1 MHPLGQAALLRSPDP
16 LLSYRAATFLVEA
29 AISPSDFPL
38 GAWYLDRIGTLVAAD
53 RHYITCLPPPPRGVA
68 NLIEA
73 CRRLVG
79 TLEEADEEE
88 EEEAAEEAKES
99 ARKPGAQWDCLM
111 WIAFQLSA
119 LKR

>member
-1 MHPLGQAALLRSPDP
+1 M
-16 LLSYRAATFLVEA
+16 EA

-38 GAWYLDRIGTLVAAD
+38 GAWYLNRIETLVAVD
-53 RHYITCLPPPPRGVA
+53 RHHITCLPPPPRGVA

-88 EEEAAEEAKES
+88 EEEAEAEAEEEEEATES